1 MLFLITASKD
11 YENKVTD
18 VTLTDVHSVFCSVT
32 RDAPIWHSVSVYFA
46 GLGIS
51 QTFLYTMVVTVKL
64 KKKKK
69 LLHSN
74 SNLNPWWTRLR
85 KQLNRC
91 NTIGVACTQYLF
103 SLCFKLF
110 MMEQGLASKKWCY
123 FKVHHSA
130 LRMHISIFVPQYN
143 RILLYYDSFL
153 QQYIINHN
161 LVPYLSSQELTS

>member
-64 KKKKK
+64 KKKKT
-69 LLHSN
+69 SAF
-74 SNLNPWWTRLR
+74 
-85 KQLNRC
+85 KQ
-91 NTIGVACTQYLF
+91 Q
-103 SLCFKLF
+103 FKSS
-110 MMEQGLASKKWCY
+110 MNKVKKT
-123 FKVHHSA
+123 V
-130 LRMHISIFVPQYN
+130 
-143 RILLYYDSFL
+143 
-153 QQYIINHN
+153 
-161 LVPYLSSQELTS
+161 E

>member
-64 KKKKK
+64 KKNKQKKT
-69 LLHSN
+69 SAF
-74 SNLNPWWTRLR
+74 
-85 KQLNRC
+85 KQ
-91 NTIGVACTQYLF
+91 QF
-103 SLCFKLF
+103 KSL
-110 MMEQGLASKKWCY
+110 MN
-123 FKVHHSA
+123 KVK
-130 LRMHISIFVPQYN
+130 
-143 RILLYYDSFL
+143 
-153 QQYIINHN
+153 
-161 LVPYLSSQELTS
+161 